1 MTTNQVTYEVAN
13 SVAKITLNRPEALN
27 ALNNSMIAA
36 IRDGIRDA
44 AADVNVRVLV
54 LSGAGKSFCAGDDL
68 IDMGTEAHP
77 KSEDLLEEYLRGY
90 PVLVEELRRIEKP
103 TICEIKRYALGAGFE
118 LALACDFVI
127 AEAGARVGLPF
138 ALRGIAA
145 GTALLP
151 TLVPRQVAARV
162 LYSGELVGVEEAL
175 NWGVIT
181 RVVDPTELSDS
192 VSELASQ
199 LASAATRAIG
209 LMKGAIAAT
218 DEARLVGALRMQA
231 AATVSSALT
240 SDFREGAAA
249 FEEKRAPKFT
259 GR

>member
-1 MTTNQVTYEVAN
+1 MTSQVLF
-13 SVAKITLNRPEALN
+13 SVDGAIATITLNRPEALN

-36 IRDGIRDA
+36 IRDGIRQA
-44 AADVNVRVLV
+44 SADPAVRVLV
-54 LSGAGKSFCAGDDL
+54 LAGAGKSFCAGDDL
-68 IDMGTEAHP
+68 IDMGTPEHP
-77 KSEDLLEEYLRGY
+77 KSDDLLEEYLRGY

-103 TICEIKRYALGAGFE
+103 TVCQVQRHALGAGFE

-127 AEAGARVGLPF
+127 ADEPAKVGLPF

-151 TLVPRQVAARV
+151 ALVPRQVAARV
-162 LYSGELVGVEEAL
+162 LYTGELIGVAEAHG
-175 NWGVIT
+175 WGVIT
-181 RVVDPTELSDS
+181 RVVAAFELEEA
-192 VSELASQ
+192 VAELATQ
-199 LASAATRAIG
+199 LAGSATRAIG

-218 DEARLVGALRMQA
+218 EEARLHSALRIQA

-240 SDFREGAAA
+240 ADFREGAAA
-249 FEEKRAPKFT
+249 FEAKRPPEFT